1 MARLRSLGH
10 PSAVLFACLF
20 ASQSA
25 MLVLSPTLV
34 EVARELGVSTATAG
48 QLRSISGATGG
59 ATALVLA
66 TAARR
71 PGLRELLS
79 AGAGLVVLA
88 SGLSAAAPSFPV
100 LATAQAVLGVGI
112 GLLIATGIAAAGE
125 WPAPAERPHVL
136 AWAIAGM
143 PTAWIAGMPLI
154 GAVGEHGWRAA
165 WLAVPGAAGLLAL
178 TLVRTVRPT
187 PRHGAPR
194 MRQVHGND
202 PRSRASLPVSC
213 WQTAPGRRCSPT
225 RERSCSTATRSR
237 RPSSRSAS
245 D

>member
-1 MARLRSLGH
+1 MARLRSLAH
-10 PSAVLFACLF
+10 PGAVLFACLF

-59 ATALVLA
+59 ATALILA

-71 PGLRELLS
+71 AGLRELLS

-88 SGLSAAAPSFPV
+88 SALSAAAPSFAA
-100 LATAQAVLGVGI
+100 LGAGQALLGVGI
-112 GLLIATGIAAAGE
+112 GLLIAVGIAAAGQ

-154 GAVGEHGWRAA
+154 GALGDHGWRAPWIA
-165 WLAVPGAAGLLAL
+165 LPGTAGLLPPSL
-178 TLVRTVRPT
+178 LRTRPPPPPSPRT
-187 PRHGAPR
+187 P
-194 MRQVHGND
+194 
-202 PRSRASLPVSC
+202 
-213 WQTAPGRRCSPT
+213 
-225 RERSCSTATRSR
+225 
-237 RPSSRSAS
+237 
-245 D
+245 